1 MAAARGQGFVFLPG
15 DTLPEANSSPPEIGW
30 LEYFLVSFWDPAYF
44 QVRLLSV
51 SGSVDEDRL
60 RIKECE
66 GKIGVHP
73 LKTNVLKPENIDLE
87 GDVPFQRGHVQVL
100 CF

>member
-1 MAAARGQGFVFLPG
+1 MGK
-15 DTLPEANSSPPEIGW
+15 
-30 LEYFLVSFWDPAYF
+30 EYLNTVLVSFWGPAYF
-44 QVRLLSV
+44 QVRLLLV
-51 SGSVDEDRL
+51 SGSVYED

-73 LKTNVLKPENIDLE
+73 LKTNVLKPENVDLE
-87 GDVPFQRGHVQVL
+87 GDVPFQRGHVRVL